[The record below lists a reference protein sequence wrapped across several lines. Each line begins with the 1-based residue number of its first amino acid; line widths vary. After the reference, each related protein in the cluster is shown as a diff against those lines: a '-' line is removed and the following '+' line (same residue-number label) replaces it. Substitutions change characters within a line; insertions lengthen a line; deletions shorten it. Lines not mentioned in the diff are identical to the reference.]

1 MKLHLPKALFAAVA
15 GVIFAANAQAA
26 LERITVT
33 DASITKD
40 VTQTSGSVY
49 GVAENE
55 IAVEGAAHEIT
66 INVKN
71 GAKVEDVIGG
81 IQFSPKDY
89 NNDDHLTDATLDG
102 GVTVNVASGATV
114 TGTVYGGNVISQPD
128 FGMETEEYAEA
139 LGDKKNAGP
148 IVINIDGAT
157 IGTIGGDSEAIM
169 GGGGRHCGTE
179 TGHGITV
186 NISGDAKI
194 NNLVYAGTNGG
205 TTYGT
210 NLNISGGTFEADVY
224 GAGRKGYGVVDGDT
238 NVSIS
243 GGTFKGNIYGAG
255 NEDTV
260 KGNTN
265 VTITGGTI
273 QGTVYGGG
281 TNGAKVNGS
290 KNLVVD
296 SEDATAHISVS
307 VSDFDNITVN
317 SATTFTGLE
326 IAEGGT
332 HIDVATEASL
342 TINELMT
349 SVSTADVESQSLL
362 SFSGNVS
369 FASDIVFTI
378 VITDELLAQGSQEV
392 TLDLIETSQFLLAF
406 NLKADLEKQGIG
418 ARNFK
423 FISESGEDLTNGS
436 CTFDSLSASILD
448 DFDAENGSMPKGAVG
463 VSVTITSEN
472 IPEPTTATLSLL
484 ALAALAGRRRRK

>member
-26 LERITVT
+26 LEKITVT

-40 VTQTSGSVY
+40 VTQTSGSVH
-49 GVAENE
+49 GVAQNE
-55 IAVEGAAHEIT
+55 IAVEGAANDIT
-66 INVKN
+66 INVKS
-71 GAKVEDVIGG
+71 GAMVSEVIGG

-89 NNDDHLTDATLDG
+89 KNDINLTEDMLDG
-102 GVTVNVASGATV
+102 GVTVNVESGATV
-114 TGTVYGGNVISQPD
+114 TGTVYGGSMISQPAS
-128 FGMETEEYAEA
+128 GMTTEQYAEA
-139 LGDKKNAGP
+139 LGDKKNAGS
-148 IVINIDGAT
+148 IKINVTGGT
-157 IGTIGGDSEAIM
+157 IGTIGGNSEAIM

-179 TGHGITV
+179 TGGEITV
-186 NISGDAKI
+186 NISGAAQI

-224 GAGRKGYGVVDGDT
+224 GAGRKSFGVVDGDT

-260 KGNTN
+260 EGNTN
-265 VTITGGTI
+265 VTITGGNI

-281 TNGAKVNGS
+281 TNGATVNGN
-290 KNLVVD
+290 KNLVVGGE
-296 SEDATAHISVS
+296 SVAAPISVS

-332 HIDVATEASL
+332 HIDVATEATL

-362 SFSGNVS
+362 SFSGDVS
-369 FASDIVFTI
+369 FANDIVFTI

-392 TLDLIETSQFLLAF
+392 SIGLIEADVWTALNLAMELQVRDIVF
-406 NLKADLEKQGIG
+406 M
-418 ARNFK
+418 
-423 FISESGEDLTNGS
+423 SESGEVLTNVSTKEGS
-436 CTFDSLSASILD
+436 DIILLSDSDL
-448 DFDAENGSMPKGAVG
+448 NGSLGTAAVG
-463 VSVTITSEN
+463 VEVIITSDN

-484 ALAALAGRRRRK
+484 ALAALASRRRRK

>member
-26 LERITVT
+26 LEKITVT

-55 IAVEGAAHEIT
+55 IAVEGAAHKIT
-66 INVKN
+66 INVKD
-71 GAKVEDVIGG
+71 GAYVKDVTGG

-89 NNDDHLTDATLDG
+89 NNDDHLTDHMLDG
-102 GVTVNVASGATV
+102 GVTVNVESGATV
-114 TGTVYGGNVISQPD
+114 TGTVYGGSMISQPAS
-128 FGMETEEYAEA
+128 GMTTEQYAEA
-139 LGDKKNAGP
+139 LGDKKNAGS
-148 IVINIDGAT
+148 IKINVTGGT
-157 IGTIGGDSEAIM
+157 IGTIGGNSEAIM

-179 TGHGITV
+179 TGGEITV
-186 NISGDAKI
+186 NISGAAQI

-224 GAGRKGYGVVDGDT
+224 GAGRKSFGVVDGDT

-260 KGNTN
+260 EGNTN
-265 VTITGGTI
+265 VTITGGNI

-281 TNGAKVNGS
+281 TNGATVNGN
-290 KNLVVD
+290 KNLVVGGE
-296 SEDATAHISVS
+296 SVAAPISVS

-332 HIDVATEASL
+332 HIDVATEATL

-362 SFSGNVS
+362 SFSGDVS
-369 FASDIVFTI
+369 FANDIVFTI

-392 TLDLIETSQFLLAF
+392 SIGLIEADVWTALNLAMELQVRDIVF
-406 NLKADLEKQGIG
+406 M
-418 ARNFK
+418 
-423 FISESGEDLTNGS
+423 SESGEVLTNVSTKEGS
-436 CTFDSLSASILD
+436 DIILLSDSDL
-448 DFDAENGSMPKGAVG
+448 NGSLGTAAVG
-463 VSVTITSEN
+463 VEVIITSDN

-484 ALAALAGRRRRK
+484 ALAALASRRRRK

>member
-26 LERITVT
+26 LEKITVT

-55 IAVEGAAHEIT
+55 IAVEGAANDIT
-66 INVKN
+66 INVKS
-71 GAKVEDVIGG
+71 GAMVSEVIGG

-89 NNDDHLTDATLDG
+89 KNDINLTEDMLDG
-102 GVTVNVASGATV
+102 GVTVNVESGATV
-114 TGTVYGGNVISQPD
+114 TGTVYGGSMISQPAS
-128 FGMETEEYAEA
+128 GMTTEQYAEA
-139 LGDKKNAGP
+139 LGDKKNAGS
-148 IVINIDGAT
+148 IKINVTGGT
-157 IGTIGGDSEAIM
+157 IGTIGGNSEAIM

-179 TGHGITV
+179 TGGEITV
-186 NISGDAKI
+186 NISGAAQI

-224 GAGRKGYGVVDGDT
+224 GAGRKSFGVVDGDT

-260 KGNTN
+260 EGNTN
-265 VTITGGTI
+265 VTITGGNI

-281 TNGAKVNGS
+281 TNGATVNGN
-290 KNLVVD
+290 KNLVVGGE
-296 SEDATAHISVS
+296 SVAAPISVS

-332 HIDVATEASL
+332 HIDVATEATL

-362 SFSGNVS
+362 SFSGDVS

-392 TLDLIETSQFLLAF
+392 SIGLFKVNIHDAFSGETEDKLQGCNLAF
-406 NLKADLEKQGIG
+406 V
-418 ARNFK
+418 
-423 FISESGEDLTNGS
+423 SESGEILTNV
-436 CTFDSLSASILD
+436 SAK
-448 DFDAENGSMPKGAVG
+448 NGSTITLLEDVDLNDLLAGGNTSLG
-463 VSVTITSEN
+463 VTVTITSEN
-472 IPEPTTATLSLL
+472 VPEPTTATLSLL

>member
-1 MKLHLPKALFAAVA
+1 MKLHLPKALFAAVV
-15 GVIFAANAQAA
+15 GVMTFTTNAQAA
-26 LERITVT
+26 LEKITVT

-55 IAVEGAAHEIT
+55 IAVEGAAHKIT
-66 INVKN
+66 INVKD
-71 GAKVEDVIGG
+71 GAYVKDVTGG

-89 NNDDHLTDATLDG
+89 NNDDHLTDHMLDG
-102 GVTVNVASGATV
+102 GVTVNVESGATV
-114 TGTVYGGNVISQPD
+114 TGTVYGGSMISQPAS
-128 FGMETEEYAEA
+128 GMTTEQYAEA
-139 LGDKKNAGP
+139 LGDKKNAGS
-148 IVINIDGAT
+148 IKINVTGGT
-157 IGTIGGDSEAIM
+157 IGTIGGNSEAIM

-179 TGHGITV
+179 TGGEITV
-186 NISGDAKI
+186 NISGAAQI

-224 GAGRKGYGVVDGDT
+224 GAGRKSYGVVDGDT

-243 GGTFKGNIYGAG
+243 GGTFKGNVYGAG

-265 VTITGGTI
+265 VTITGGDI

-281 TNGAKVNGS
+281 SNGAKVSGS
-290 KNLVVD
+290 KKLVVG
-296 SEDATAHISVS
+296 SEGATAPISVS
-307 VSDFDNITVN
+307 VSDFDSITVN

-332 HIDVATEASL
+332 DIDVATGATL

-349 SVSTADVESQSLL
+349 SVSTANVENQSLL
-362 SFSGNVS
+362 SFSGDVT
-369 FASDIVFTI
+369 FANDIVFTI

-392 TLDLIETSQFLLAF
+392 SLGLFKVSIQDAFMGETEAKLQGC
-406 NLKADLEKQGIG
+406 NLV
-418 ARNFK
+418 FV
-423 FISESGEDLTNGS
+423 SESGEVLTNVSTNNGTTITLLEDVDLNDVMAGGNS
-436 CTFDSLSASILD
+436 SL
-448 DFDAENGSMPKGAVG
+448 G
-463 VSVTITSEN
+463 VTVTITADN

-484 ALAALAGRRRRK
+484 ALAALASRRRRK